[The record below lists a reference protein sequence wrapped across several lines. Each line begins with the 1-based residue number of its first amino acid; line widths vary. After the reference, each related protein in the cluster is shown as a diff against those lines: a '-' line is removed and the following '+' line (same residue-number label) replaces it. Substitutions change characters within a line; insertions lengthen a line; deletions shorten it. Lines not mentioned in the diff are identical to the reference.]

1 MSMSVTELAALPA
14 APTISRALREAASYS
29 DQGPYLALR
38 RALFGSITF
47 EDFAAVI
54 TPEHAIA
61 EGVALILIGGMVDPE
76 VTDQGWPDASWQ
88 AGYFSQRVGRAH
100 EAVSGWSAIHTAEQL
115 AHLFEAAADRAQA
128 MEAAA

>member
-1 MSMSVTELAALPA
+1 MSMSVSELAALPT
-14 APTISRALREAASYS
+14 APTISKGLREAAGYA
-29 DQGPYLALR
+29 DLGPVQALR
-38 RALFGSITF
+38 CALFGTANF

-61 EGVALILIGGMVDPE
+61 EGVALILIGGMVDAE
-76 VTDQGWPDASWQ
+76 VADQGWPDDTWP

-100 EAVSGWSAIHTAEQL
+100 EAVSGWSATHTTDQL
-115 AHLFEAAADRAQA
+115 AHLLEAAADRAQA